1 MRKTLKVLV
10 CVVYAAAPMVVC
22 PVARA
27 ADVAV
32 PAAAVKA
39 VVPETNNLVEVCFVL
54 DTTGSMSGLI
64 DGAKK
69 KIWTIAN
76 SVVAAD
82 SKASIRF
89 ALVAYRDRG
98 DSYVTKIVE
107 LTDDLDRIFAELQS
121 FEAGG
126 GGDTPESV
134 NQALAEAVNKLDWS
148 SDGQARK
155 FIFLV
160 GDCPPHMDYSDD
172 VKYPRTCE
180 TAVRKNI
187 IINTVQCGDDPSTT
201 EIWREIARRS
211 EGSFVALE
219 QSGGMVVIDAPQDKE
234 IAELSVEIGKLS
246 IPYGSERQQQ
256 EVMMKNE
263 AAATAPAS
271 VSADRAAFNAASGKA
286 IQGRGDLVSDWR
298 EKTIDLDKIDANE
311 LPVEMRKMTPEQR
324 VAHLKK
330 QAEDRDKLS
339 ARVNELS
346 QARAAYIAEESRK
359 RGTTP
364 DAFDA
369 KVAEII
375 EEQMQPEK

>member
-1 MRKTLKVLV
+1 
-10 CVVYAAAPMVVC
+10 
-22 PVARA
+22 
-27 ADVAV
+27 
-32 PAAAVKA
+32 
-39 VVPETNNLVEVCFVL
+39 
-54 DTTGSMSGLI
+54 
-64 DGAKK
+64 
-69 KIWTIAN
+69 
-76 SVVAAD
+76 
-82 SKASIRF
+82 
-89 ALVAYRDRG
+89 
-98 DSYVTKIVE
+98 
-107 LTDDLDRIFAELQS
+107 
-121 FEAGG
+121 
-126 GGDTPESV
+126 
-134 NQALAEAVNKLDWS
+134 
-148 SDGQARK
+148 
-155 FIFLV
+155 
-160 GDCPPHMDYSDD
+160 
-172 VKYPRTCE
+172 
-180 TAVRKNI
+180 
-187 IINTVQCGDDPSTT
+187 
-201 EIWREIARRS
+201 
-211 EGSFVALE
+211 LE